1 MTHFEFI
8 SVAVSIV
15 LALSLARLLS
25 AVPHLLAPGR
35 RYWVPCLWAASLLAM
50 HLGFWWAMWAYREVA
65 AWTFRGF
72 AAAMLS
78 PILLYLTVTILV
90 SDSPGT
96 VESWRERFYSRRRVF
111 FPLFLVM
118 LLSAPLRQFAVLGSA
133 ELSPEVGAAPY
144 FFGPP
149 LLLVGAIGSF
159 TDKERIHQVLVVI
172 AAAVVLVSYLTR

>member
-1 MTHFEFI
+1 MTQFEFI

-35 RYWVPCLWAASLLAM
+35 RYWVPCLWAASLLPI

-72 AAAMLS
+72 AAAMLT

-96 VESWRERFYSRRRVF
+96 VESWRERFYARHRVF
-111 FPLFLVM
+111 FPLFIVM
-118 LLSAPLRQFAVLGSA
+118 LLSAPLRQFAVLGSPQI
-133 ELSPEVGAAPY
+133 SPEFGLPG
-144 FFGPP
+144 FFGPL

-172 AAAVVLVSYLTR
+172 AAAVVLVSYATR